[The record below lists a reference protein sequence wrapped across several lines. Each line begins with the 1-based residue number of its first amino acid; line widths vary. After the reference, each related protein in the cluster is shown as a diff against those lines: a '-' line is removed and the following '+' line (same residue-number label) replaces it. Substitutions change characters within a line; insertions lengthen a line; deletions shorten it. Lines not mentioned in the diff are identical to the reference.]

1 MRSMIF
7 AAALALCGCAT
18 EYTYTPPP
26 TAEGRACVAQCQDNQ
41 ISCRGVQDRRQS
53 DEMQQCKDESAH
65 KQSQCEHDSQI
76 EYDACLRYAKTDAD
90 RKACHRASCDQPGCF
105 TSSNYGLCDGDYRA
119 CYQNC
124 GGTVGVLK

>member
-1 MRSMIF
+1 MRSMIV
-7 AAALALCGCAT
+7 ATVLALCGCAT
-18 EYTYTPPP
+18 EYTYSPPT
-26 TAEGRACVAQCQDNQ
+26 TAEGRACVARCQDTQ
-41 ISCRGVQDRRQS
+41 MRCRVTQDRRRDS
-53 DEMQQCKDESAH
+53 AFEQCKVDSAQ

-90 RKACHRASCDQPGCF
+90 RNACHRQSCDQPGCYAS
-105 TSSNYGLCDGDYRA
+105 TNYDLCDTDYRA

>member
-1 MRSMIF
+1 MRSTI
-7 AAALALCGCAT
+7 AGLALALCGCAT
-18 EYTYTPPP
+18 EYTYTPPT
-26 TAEGRACVAQCQDNQ
+26 TAEGRACAGHCQDTQ
-41 ISCRGVQDRRQS
+41 MSCRVAQDRRR
-53 DEMQQCKDESAH
+53 DGEMEQCKSESAQ

-90 RKACHRASCDQPGCF
+90 RKGCHKQSCDQPGCF
-105 TSSNYGLCDGDYRA
+105 ASSSYDLCDSDYRA